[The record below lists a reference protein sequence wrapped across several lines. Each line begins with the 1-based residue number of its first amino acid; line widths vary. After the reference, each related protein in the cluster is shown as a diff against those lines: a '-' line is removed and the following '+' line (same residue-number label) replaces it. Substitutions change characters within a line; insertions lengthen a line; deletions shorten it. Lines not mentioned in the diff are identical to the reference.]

1 MVVYFMVGLLM
12 AGALAYGVFYLLQ
25 DYVLKEQLALDDAKG
40 YFLIACI
47 LVAFV
52 VSAACF
58 YIGQVLGYDQTEQT
72 STMMALG
79 ILLDIMVTLL
89 VLIYG
94 LVKFREPEH
103 Y

>member
-1 MVVYFMVGLLM
+1 MLMYFLSGLIVSGMLVL
-12 AGALAYGVFYLLQ
+12 GIFYLLQ
-25 DYVLKEQLALDDAKG
+25 NLVLEERMSLDDAKG
-40 YFLIACI
+40 YYLIGSI
-47 LVAFV
+47 LIAFV
-52 VSAACF
+52 VSAGCF
-58 YIGQVLGYDQTEQT
+58 YMGQSLGYDQQENTAT
-72 STMMALG
+72 AMALG